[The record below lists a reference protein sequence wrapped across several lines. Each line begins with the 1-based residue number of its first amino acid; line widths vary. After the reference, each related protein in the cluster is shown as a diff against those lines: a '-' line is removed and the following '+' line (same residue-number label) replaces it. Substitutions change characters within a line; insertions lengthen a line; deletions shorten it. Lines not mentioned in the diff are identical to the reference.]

1 MEHPD
6 LPDDVIADIC
16 RPLKQPA
23 AQVRYLARLGVTA
36 TRRPDGSVLVNREH
50 YNAVRGLGGATTG
63 GMPPGVVFSRRV

>member
-50 YNAVRGLGGATTG
+50 YNSVRGIPVAHVQAAPHK
-63 GMPPGVVFSRRV
+63 PPGVLF